1 MEPIDIATNR
11 KAFRDYEILE
21 RLEAGIGLVGSEAKS
36 LREAKASLDEAFA
49 RIEAGELFLYNAYI
63 APYAQASYLNVESKR
78 QRKLLLHRGQ
88 IKRLADKTAQR
99 GFTIIPLKMYFNSR
113 GLVKVEL
120 AMARGKKSHDRREDI
135 KRRET
140 DLQMRKALKNRSNR

>member
-21 RLEAGIGLVGSEAKS
+21 RLEAGISLAGSEVKS
-36 LREAKASLDEAFA
+36 LRQAKASLDDSFA

>member
-21 RLEAGIGLVGSEAKS
+21 RLEAGISLAGSEVKS

-99 GFTIIPLKMYFNSR
+99 GFTIIPLKMYFNSL

>member
-21 RLEAGIGLVGSEAKS
+21 KLEGGIALAGSEVKS
-36 LREAKASLDEAFA
+36 LRQAKASLDDSFA
-49 RIEAGELFLYNAYI
+49 RIEGGELFLYNAYI
-63 APYAQASYLNVESKR
+63 APYEQASYLNVESKR

-120 AMARGKKSHDRREDI
+120 ALARGKKFYDRREDI
-135 KRRET
+135 KRRDT
-140 DLQMRKALKNRSNR
+140 DLALRKALKNRGNR

>member
-11 KAFRDYEILE
+11 KVFRDYEILE
-21 RLEAGIGLVGSEAKS
+21 RLEAGISLAGSEVKS

-88 IKRLADKTAQR
+88 IKRLADKAAQR
-99 GFTIIPLKMYFNSR
+99 GFSIIPLKMYFNSR

-120 AMARGKKSHDRREDI
+120 ALAKGKKVHDRREDI

-140 DLQMRKALKNRSNR
+140 DLQMRKALKNRRNR

>member
-21 RLEAGIGLVGSEAKS
+21 RLEAGISLAGSEVKS

-88 IKRLADKTAQR
+88 IKRLADKAAQR

-120 AMARGKKSHDRREDI
+120 AMAKGKKVHDRREDI

-140 DLQMRKALKNRSNR
+140 DLQMRKALKNRRNR

>member
-21 RLEAGIGLVGSEAKS
+21 RLEAGISLAGSEVKS

-88 IKRLADKTAQR
+88 IKRLADKAAQR

-120 AMARGKKSHDRREDI
+120 AMAKGKKVHDRREDI

>member
-21 RLEAGIGLVGSEAKS
+21 RLEAGIGLVGSEVKS

-88 IKRLADKTAQR
+88 IKRLADKAAQR

-120 AMARGKKSHDRREDI
+120 AMAKGKKVHDRREDI

-140 DLQMRKALKNRSNR
+140 DLQMRKALKNRRNR

>member
-21 RLEAGIGLVGSEAKS
+21 RLEAGISLAGSEVKS

-88 IKRLADKTAQR
+88 IKRLADKAAQR
-99 GFTIIPLKMYFNSR
+99 GFSIIPLKMYFNSR